1 MIFKTIYILTIM
13 QLLIN
18 FSIICAIM
26 CMFNTTDLLTNADTE
41 NIDSIRFFL
50 GNLLKEYFATIAAF
64 SGLVIA
70 VSMGIIEYFQSLKDA
85 QNWIKQIVTL
95 VVSILLSLVGWGL
108 QIGIFTEL
116 SIIASVFL
124 AIQISLQSNGLFS
137 LVKGWKKNKIINEGE
152 KV

>member
-1 MIFKTIYILTIM
+1 MITITQILVS
-13 QLLIN
+13 
-18 FSIICAIM
+18 FSLMCSIM
-26 CMFNTTDLLTNADTE
+26 CMSSTTDLLTSADTQSIE
-41 NIDSIRFFL
+41 SIRFFL

-64 SGLVIA
+64 SALVIA